1 MIPLTVEGS
10 VHKLDLW
17 NLVVQEKL
25 QFREY
30 QVQAPETHG
39 FINGRQ
45 AVAAGERAAA
55 AALVVDDPVL
65 ESSHIVIVERDL
77 IQAQKALGTT
87 FHDLAALSAVGNSR
101 NVI

>member
-30 QVQAPETHG
+30 QVQTPETHG
-39 FINGRQ
+39 FIDGRQ
-45 AVAAGERAAA
+45 TIAAGERAAA
-55 AALVVDDPVL
+55 AALVDDPVL

>member
-1 MIPLTVEGS
+1 MKVL

-30 QVQAPETHG
+30 QVQTPETHG

-45 AVAAGERAAA
+45 AVAAGERQPRL
-55 AALVVDDPVL
+55 LVVDDPVL

>member
-1 MIPLTVEGS
+1 M
-10 VHKLDLW
+10 
-17 NLVVQEKL
+17 VQEKL

-30 QVQAPETHG
+30 QVQTPETHG

>member
-1 MIPLTVEGS
+1 M
-10 VHKLDLW
+10 
-17 NLVVQEKL
+17 VQEKL

-30 QVQAPETHG
+30 QVQTPETHG

-65 ESSHIVIVERDL
+65 ASCHIIIVKWDL
-77 IQAQKALGTT
+77 IETEKTLRTM
-87 FHDLAALSAVGNSR
+87 FLDLAVCCAISNSR
-101 NVI
+101 NLT